1 MARIQ
6 HGNHPFNVPKDQPM
20 RIGHEQFGYF
30 TYPDIEFLGS
40 SDLNC
45 LFISTDKLTM
55 GYYEFQPG
63 GQFDPP
69 DHHPGDECYYILEGQ
84 LTETNCHSGQACTLN
99 PDDVLL
105 IPHGAAHGGHNFSDH
120 KMKAIFALAPNMVK
134 PGDQTFPTDLAGKV
148 RVLKGAQEEADR
160 LGVTMNFVGPN
171 SESDIADQV
180 QMLNSAINAKPAAI
194 GLAALST
201 DACNDALQ
209 QAKDAGIPIVGFDSG
224 VPGAPEGSVVANAAT
239 DNYAAGELA
248 AEKAYEALKDR
259 IAKAKDSVRIGV
271 MGQDATS
278 ESIINRGL
286 GFIDKI
292 AELAEADGYTVT
304 VEGNDKYVQDSKVE
318 QTDDAK
324 VILDVAVPSQ
334 VTAELSATDCQTLLN
349 KEDTICIYGSNQHS
363 GEAMVTGNEN
373 LQKLGSGED
382 QVLGVTFDS
391 GTVIKEA
398 VKNGTLYGA
407 ITQAPVA
414 MGAAVIDL
422 LTMAANGEEVGDVDT
437 GCQWYTADNMDDPEI
452 AQNLYD

>member
-1 MARIQ
+1 MKNKMISALLATAMVASMMT
-6 HGNHPFNVPKDQPM
+6 VP
-20 RIGHEQFGYF
+20 
-30 TYPDIEFLGS
+30 
-40 SDLNC
+40 
-45 LFISTDKLTM
+45 
-55 GYYEFQPG
+55 
-63 GQFDPP
+63 
-69 DHHPGDECYYILEGQ
+69 
-84 LTETNCHSGQACTLN
+84 
-99 PDDVLL
+99 
-105 IPHGAAHGGHNFSDH
+105 
-120 KMKAIFALAPNMVK
+120 ALASEGETEAAATV
-134 PGDQTFPTDLAGKV
+134 DLSNVEAKEAYHFEIVSKGFQHQYWQA
-148 RVLKGAQEEADR
+148 VLKGAQEEAER

-224 VPGAPEGSVVANAAT
+224 VPGAPEGSVVANAA
-239 DNYAAGELA
+239 
-248 AEKAYEALKDR
+248 AEG
-259 IAKAKDSVRIGV
+259 SVRIGV

-318 QTDDAK
+318 PTDDAK

-349 KEDTICIYGSNQHS
+349 KDDTICIYGSNQHS

-407 ITQAPVA
+407 VTQAPVA

-422 LTMAANGEEVGDVDT
+422 LTMAANGEEVADVDT
-437 GCQWYTADNMDDPEI
+437 GCQWYTADNMDDAEI
-452 AQNLYD
+452 EKNLYD